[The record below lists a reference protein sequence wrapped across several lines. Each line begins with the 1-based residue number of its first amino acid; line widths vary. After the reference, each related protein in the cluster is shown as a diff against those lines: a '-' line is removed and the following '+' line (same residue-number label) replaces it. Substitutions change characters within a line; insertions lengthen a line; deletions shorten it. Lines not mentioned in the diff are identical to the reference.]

1 MSYRLP
7 KIKHLSEYGTF
18 FVLILLCIYFSV
30 RTFEEKHPA
39 DASAGRSLAE
49 TIAQTSLPGKSVAI
63 IARQS
68 DEAFANALQETLE
81 GANVRVAGVFLGQ
94 PIGVRQALR
103 DFSKNV
109 DQIDLIATHRGVSQ
123 SWGVLSEETLTTIK
137 ADISALE
144 NVEIRVPQSYHWPT
158 FLENTNILSV
168 LKQMSVT
175 AIIAIGMTMVIITAG
190 IDLSVG
196 SLIALSSIL
205 VAWSI
210 ELLGGA
216 EASISELVLAA
227 TSAVLG
233 CALLGLF
240 SATMITRFGVPAF
253 IVTLG
258 VMEISRGLAYKIRG
272 GPSPYRIDSESFHE
286 LANGSLVWG
295 IPNPVIIMILLYA
308 AAYFLMTHT
317 ALGRYI
323 YAVGGNAEAARL
335 SGIPVKRV
343 LLFVYIICAALA
355 GLGGVMNASLFSVGD
370 ATSGRGYELLIIA
383 AVVVGGTSL
392 MGGEGKMLG
401 TLLGALILA
410 VIRNGMYLTNVDT
423 FTQMIVFGALILA
436 AVLLDQLKNRT
447 WRKHSGPNSSAV

>member
-1 MSYRLP
+1 M
-7 KIKHLSEYGTF
+7 
-18 FVLILLCIYFSV
+18 
-30 RTFEEKHPA
+30 
-39 DASAGRSLAE
+39 
-49 TIAQTSLPGKSVAI
+49 AI